1 MINHHIVG
9 LHISVHDSI
18 GMAEVQSFQQLEDV
32 VADII
37 IGQSWVQR
45 FEICVVDVFE
55 NQGWSLRLSI
65 QNNIEQL
72 NDVCSTTKILQNL
85 DFALDLLLLHRLQD
99 FDNAFLTLNDI
110 HTSKDFTVLSSANL
124 LHYFVVILISE
135 VQLEKR

>member
-85 DFALDLLLLHRLQD
+85 DFALDLLLLHRL
-99 FDNAFLTLNDI
+99 
-110 HTSKDFTVLSSANL
+110 
-124 LHYFVVILISE
+124 
-135 VQLEKR
+135 